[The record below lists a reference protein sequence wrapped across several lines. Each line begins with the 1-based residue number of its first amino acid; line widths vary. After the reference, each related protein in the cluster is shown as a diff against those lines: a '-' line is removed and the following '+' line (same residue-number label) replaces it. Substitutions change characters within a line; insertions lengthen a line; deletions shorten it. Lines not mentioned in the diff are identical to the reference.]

1 MGTTTYDTIW
11 VDGVVASPV
20 EFYCEEVNGVY
31 HIEMAMLD
39 PDSVDYFYRFET
51 TGAGTYDMWSGAW
64 LGGSD
69 FVSTDLPDEID
80 YPAIA
85 HYHAPDTLTTIVS
98 SWTCS
103 PNVVT
108 VGNFKNQY
116 DYIDY
121 EGEPFVLSGGP
132 PGELSPNSSKGPNRV
147 GQIKPD
153 ISATGDGMMSSC
165 PIWLSDVLVTSNPSM
180 LAEGGRHVRN
190 GGTSM
195 ASPVIAGIAALY
207 LEKCPDASYEDFIDA
222 LHNEA
227 YEDDFTGF
235 TPNMGYGYGKIDAFQ
250 LLNSTNFDVSII
262 GDTLICDDPVDF
274 STVEGSYATYE
285 WFNGATEP
293 VITMDET
300 ADVYTTVTNTQGC
313 KGFSD
318 TIHVVKGTLPLF
330 PTINFIG
337 GGLITVPAANY
348 QWYFN
353 GEPIDSTDAQYHNPD
368 TTGYYSVEVFSEEGC
383 SYLSE
388 EVYVDHSQIIE
399 LSKNEFVLL
408 PNPFIDEF
416 HIIKS
421 DFIKVDVVVSD
432 LSGKIVYRSADIS
445 QDSLFISVDMH
456 GAESGVYLLT
466 LYYDDSFKSYKLVK
480 Q

>member
-1 MGTTTYDTIW
+1 
-11 VDGVVASPV
+11 
-20 EFYCEEVNGVY
+20 
-31 HIEMAMLD
+31 
-39 PDSVDYFYRFET
+39 
-51 TGAGTYDMWSGAW
+51 
-64 LGGSD
+64 
-69 FVSTDLPDEID
+69 
-80 YPAIA
+80 
-85 HYHAPDTLTTIVS
+85 
-98 SWTCS
+98 
-103 PNVVT
+103 
-108 VGNFKNQY
+108 
-116 DYIDY
+116 
-121 EGEPFVLSGGP
+121 LSGGP
-132 PGELSPNSSKGPNRV
+132 AGQLSPNSSKGPNRV

-165 PIWLSDVLVTSNPSM
+165 PIWLSDALVTSNPSM

-222 LHNEA
+222 LHDEA
-227 YEDDFTGF
+227 YEDEYTGF

-250 LLNSTNFDVSII
+250 LLNSTNFEVSLI

-274 STVEGSYATYE
+274 STIDGFYTTYE

-300 ADVYTTVTNTQGC
+300 ADVYTTVTNSQGC

-318 TIHVVKGTLPLF
+318 TIHVVKGSLPLF

-399 LSKNEFVLL
+399 LKKNEFVLL
-408 PNPFIDEF
+408 PNPFVDKF

-421 DFIKVDVVVSD
+421 DFIQVDIIVSD
-432 LSGKIVYRSADIS
+432 LSGKIVYRSADIT
-445 QDSLFISVDMH
+445 QDNLFISVDMS

-466 LYYDDSFKSYKLVK
+466 LYYDDNFKSYKLVK